1 MSTERTAW
9 HPPFTT
15 AMRERGPRWVR
26 VSGEVQLTQEPMRA
40 DDVFELRVEV
50 GRDPDDCGSVLL
62 GLWPLLVWVC
72 LLEFKSISR
81 PFRRG
86 DLGRLLAYGFVWFY
100 SRQDRDAVTLPDGVH
115 RRAEPGDLTLAL
127 AVPHLT
133 RTLLHE
139 ATALNLTL
147 ERSATGY
154 HRLRGGS
161 FALVVIELARVA
173 SAEHD
178 ELVGWF
184 AGTARSPSLDLTQWI
199 GQNTSVMSTPDKA
212 SPDQIGFDDW
222 MERLRPLLKLEEIL
236 ARLPPEQ
243 RLAGLDPEQRLAGL
257 DPEEVLGHY
266 KPEERLAG
274 LDPEDVVLAL
284 PDEALRALPE
294 SYLATL
300 PEAAQQRIRTRL
312 GR

>member
-1 MSTERTAW
+1 MSSERTAW

-26 VSGEVQLTQEPMRA
+26 VRGEVQLTQEPMRA

-50 GRDPDDCGSVLL
+50 ARDPDDCGSVLR
-62 GLWPLLVWVC
+62 GLWPLLVWVG

-86 DLGRLLAYGFVWFY
+86 DLARLMAYGYVWFY
-100 SRQDRDAVTLPDGVH
+100 SNQSKEAVAATGDLP
-115 RRAEPGDLTLAL
+115 RRAKSGDLMLAL
-127 AVPHLT
+127 AVPNLT
-133 RTLLHE
+133 RTLLNE
-139 ATALNLTL
+139 VTALNLTL
-147 ERSATGY
+147 ERAASGY

-161 FALVVIELARVA
+161 FAMVVIELARVA
-173 SAEHD
+173 SVEHD
-178 ELVGWF
+178 ELMGWF
-184 AGTARSPSLDLTQWI
+184 AGIARSPSLDLTQWI

-222 MERLRPLLKLEEIL
+222 MERLRPLLKPEDVL
-236 ARLPPEQ
+236 AGLTPEQ
-243 RLAGLDPEQRLAGL
+243 RLAGLDPA
-257 DPEEVLGHY
+257 DI
-266 KPEERLAG
+266 
-274 LDPEDVVLAL
+274 VLAL
-284 PDEALRALPE
+284 PDEALRALPD

-300 PEAAQQRIRTRL
+300 PEAAQQRIRARI

>member
-1 MSTERTAW
+1 MSSERTAW

-50 GRDPDDCGSVLL
+50 GRDPDDCGKVLR

-100 SRQDRDAVTLPDGVH
+100 SNQAREAVTTAGGVR
-115 RRAEPGDLTLAL
+115 RRAKPGDLTLAL

-147 ERSATGY
+147 ERTESGY

-178 ELVGWF
+178 ELMGWF
-184 AGTARSPSLDLTQWI
+184 AGTTRNPSLDLTQWI

-222 MERLRPLLKLEEIL
+222 MERLRPLLKLEDVI
-236 ARLPPEQ
+236 ARLS
-243 RLAGLDPEQRLAGL
+243 
-257 DPEEVLGHY
+257 
-266 KPEERLAG
+266 PEERLAG
-274 LDPEDVVLAL
+274 LDPEEVVRALPNDDLAAALPPDALVLAL

>member
-1 MSTERTAW
+1 
-9 HPPFTT
+9 
-15 AMRERGPRWVR
+15 
-26 VSGEVQLTQEPMRA
+26 MRA

-50 GRDPDDCGSVLL
+50 GRDPDDCGSVLR

-86 DLGRLLAYGFVWFY
+86 DLARLLAYGYVWFY
-100 SRQDRDAVTLPDGVH
+100 SKQGRDAVTTAEGTP
-115 RRAEPGDLTLAL
+115 RRAKPSDLTLAL
-127 AVPHLT
+127 AVPQLT
-133 RTLLHE
+133 PTLLHE
-139 ATALNLTL
+139 VTALNLTL
-147 ERSATGY
+147 ERAESGY

-161 FALVVIELARVA
+161 FAMVVIELARVA
-173 SAEHD
+173 STEHD
-178 ELVGWF
+178 ELMGWF
-184 AGTARSPSLDLTQWI
+184 AGTTRSPSLDLTQWI

-243 RLAGLDPEQRLAGL
+243 RLAGLDPEEVLGHYK
-257 DPEEVLGHY
+257 PEEVLGHY

-274 LDPEDVVLAL
+274 LDPQDVMLAL

-300 PEAAQQRIRTRL
+300 PEAAQQRIRARL

>member
-50 GRDPDDCGSVLL
+50 ARDPNDCGSVLR

-86 DLGRLLAYGFVWFY
+86 DLGRLLAYGYVWFY
-100 SRQDRDAVTLPDGVH
+100 SHQSKEAVTTAEGVC
-115 RRAEPGDLTLAL
+115 RRAKPGDLTLAL
-127 AVPHLT
+127 AVPRLT

-139 ATALNLTL
+139 AATLNLTL
-147 ERSATGY
+147 ERFATGY

-173 SAEHD
+173 STEHD
-178 ELVGWF
+178 ELMGWF
-184 AGTARSPSLDLTQWI
+184 AGTTQSPSLDLTQWI
-199 GQNTSVMSTPDKA
+199 GQNTSAMSTPDKA
-212 SPDQIGFDDW
+212 SPDQIGFNDW
-222 MERLRPLLKLEEIL
+222 MDRLRPLLKLDEVLAGLDPEEVL
-236 ARLPPEQ
+236 GHYKPEERVAGLDPEQ

-257 DPEEVLGHY
+257 DPEH
-266 KPEERLAG
+266 
-274 LDPEDVVLAL
+274 VVLAL
-284 PDEALRALPE
+284 PDVVLRALPE

-300 PEAAQQRIRTRL
+300 PEAAQQRIRARL